1 MTAVDPW
8 RPATIIMKKSNWKD
22 IAELIGIAAIVA
34 SLLFVGLQMKQSQD
48 IAIAA
53 QYQERANT
61 AIEYYSG
68 FMSEPAISDR
78 GKRMIEDGFFDTF
91 PTAVRE
97 SISSETPVAT
107 ALAYLRFRMAMT
119 MQDNNYFQY
128 ESGFMSEGAWQSQ
141 RNRFQ
146 KLFSNELFAATY
158 LNEKSEY
165 RPSFQQLCDQLLAE
179 VAEVPD

>member
-1 MTAVDPW
+1 MTATDPK
-8 RPATIIMKKSNWKD
+8 RPATIIMKNSNWKD

-61 AIEYYSG
+61 AIEYYSS
-68 FMSEPAISDR
+68 FMSDPAISDR
-78 GKRMIEDGFFDTF
+78 GKRMIENGFYDTF

-97 SISSETPVAT
+97 SISSETPVAI

-165 RPSFQQLCDQLLAE
+165 RPSFQQLCDQLLTE
-179 VAEVPD
+179 VAEVPN

>member
-1 MTAVDPW
+1 MQSA
-8 RPATIIMKKSNWKD
+8 NWKTT
-22 IAELIGIAAIVA
+22 AELVGMAAIVA
-34 SLLFVGLQMKQSQD
+34 SLIFVGLQMKQAQE

-68 FMSEPAISDR
+68 FMNEPAISEL
-78 GKRMIEDGFFDTF
+78 GISMIENGYYDTY
-91 PTAVRE
+91 PIAVRE
-97 SISSETPVAT
+97 LVTSKAPVSIAF
-107 ALAYLRFRMAMT
+107 AYLRFRMAMT

-141 RNRFQ
+141 RNRFR

-165 RPSFQQLCDQLLAE
+165 RPSFQQLCDQFITE
-179 VAEVPD
+179 VNSESR

>member
-1 MTAVDPW
+1 MNRQKGFLLKA
-8 RPATIIMKKSNWKD
+8 ANWKT
-22 IAELIGIAAIVA
+22 IAELVGMATIVA
-34 SLLFVGLQMKQSQD
+34 SLIFVGLQMKQAQE

-61 AIEYYSG
+61 AIEYYLG
-68 FMSEPAISDR
+68 FMNEPAIGDR
-78 GKRMIEDGFFDTF
+78 GRGMIENGYYDTY

-97 SISSETPVAT
+97 SIASKAPVAI
-107 ALAYLRFRMAMT
+107 ALRYLRFRMAMT

-141 RNRFQ
+141 RNRFR

-158 LNEKSEY
+158 LHEKSEY
-165 RPSFQQLCDQLLAE
+165 RPSFQQLCDQVLTE
-179 VAEVPD
+179 VAEAQK